1 MGDFVQ
7 QSIVKTAVRE
17 LTTPIADVTTF
28 NTLVAGVISGNPWS
42 CTAYEIGGV
51 AQPAVAKTREGYTA
65 RIEYEDNE
73 AKIVGYVNAR
83 APTVAG
89 FTSGVTAILA
99 DTGLTTA
106 MGGDPVHVTEE
117 DSFSATLKCHHA
129 NGEIYTVTFT
139 RDQVRVSSYSDD
151 AILTAIETW
160 ADTKPE
166 LA

>member
-7 QSIVKTAVRE
+7 QSITKTAVRE
-17 LTTPIADVTTF
+17 LTSPISDVTTF

-51 AQPAVAKTREGYTA
+51 AQPAVAKSREGYTA
-65 RIEYEDNE
+65 RIQYEDNE
-73 AKIVGYVNAR
+73 AKLLGYVNAR

-89 FTSGVTAILA
+89 FSSSVTAILA
-99 DTGLTTA
+99 DTALATA
-106 MGGDPVHVTEE
+106 MGGDPIRNTDEE
-117 DSFSATLKCHHA
+117 SFSATLKCHHA